1 MYRQEY
7 GSYPNSYA
15 TYAHPRRRK
24 LDSRGVSSRG
34 TGESDLGVD
43 QSTFHVKFL
52 GSQLMGKEEP
62 NPELVL
68 DLISS
73 LVENL
78 RDDNFRPR
86 SYTVQVTDSE
96 VIICET
102 AAEWTERV
110 PLRVI
115 HYCMQ
120 GDNPNSRAFGFVASA
135 RQGFMGH
142 VFLARSTAEAKELK
156 KTFYYGFERAFQKY
170 KDKQEDGPRVRQPQV
185 KRVPFVDRPYSAPSY
200 NAYYRYYQP
209 SHYPPH
215 GGAPPRY
222 RVSAQPS
229 EVRYAAGQ
237 PFATRY
243 YANREQEAAQRQQEQ
258 YYRRSRPN
266 DSFLH
271 EYQYGVGSSQ
281 DHPFPETRVRQS
293 RSIPENGYHSP
304 VDRRGRNYRS
314 KTPDPP
320 PRRHHVVS
328 DDMIF

>member
-1 MYRQEY
+1 MLSVQDRRAWRSVRARRAVGSRVFCNCDLNKYSY
-7 GSYPNSYA
+7 GYILSF
-15 TYAHPRRRK
+15 
-24 LDSRGVSSRG
+24 LCFVS
-34 TGESDLGVD
+34 L
-43 QSTFHVKFL
+43 
-52 GSQLMGKEEP
+52 
-62 NPELVL
+62 
-68 DLISS
+68 
-73 LVENL
+73 
-78 RDDNFRPR
+78 
-86 SYTVQVTDSE
+86 
-96 VIICET
+96 
-102 AAEWTERV
+102 
-110 PLRVI
+110 
-115 HYCMQ
+115 
-120 GDNPNSRAFGFVASA
+120 
-135 RQGFMGH
+135 
-142 VFLARSTAEAKELK
+142 
-156 KTFYYGFERAFQKY
+156 
-170 KDKQEDGPRVRQPQV
+170 
-185 KRVPFVDRPYSAPSY
+185 VPFVDRPYSAPSY

-237 PFATRY
+237 SFATRY

-258 YYRRSRPN
+258 FYRRSRPN